1 MHAIT
6 FFRLAE
12 AGGFRAFS
20 WPLRRPAV
28 FVAFAMKKGKSYRVV
43 LATLALIGCLGGR
56 PVARAADPVQIAA
69 AADLV
74 YCLDALHAEF
84 TKVEPG
90 ARLKVSTGSSGNF
103 FAQIQN
109 GAPYDVFLSADLR
122 YPRELIAA
130 GLADAGSLTPYAIG
144 RIVLWTTRP
153 NLDLSTGLAVVRTDA
168 VKRLAIANPDH
179 APYGRAA
186 KQALEDGGWW
196 EAVAPKLVF
205 GENIAQTAQF
215 VETSNADAGVVA
227 LALVLSPRLAGIG
240 RYVEIPA
247 TTHQPLEQGA
257 VLTNRGAKNDAARR
271 YLAFLKS
278 KEARAIFD
286 RFGFRLPD

>member
-1 MHAIT
+1 MQ
-6 FFRLAE
+6 FLFRQAE
-12 AGGFRAFS
+12 SGGFRAFT
-20 WPLRRPAV
+20 WPIRGPAV
-28 FVAFAMKKGKSYRVV
+28 FVTFVTEMLKSCRVV
-43 LATLALIGCLGGR
+43 AAALACLGGGGTL
-56 PVARAADPVQIAA
+56 PAVRAADSVQIAA

-74 YCLDALHAEF
+74 YCLDALHAAF
-84 TKVEPG
+84 TKAEPG
-90 ARLKVSTGSSGNF
+90 APLKVSTGSSGNF

-130 GLADAGSLTPYAIG
+130 GLADADSLTPYAIG

-153 NLDLSTGLAVVRTDA
+153 KLDLGTGLAVVRTDA

-186 KQALEDGGWW
+186 KQALEHDGSW
-196 EAVAPKLVF
+196 EAVAPKLVL

-215 VETSNADAGVVA
+215 VETGNVDAGVVA
-227 LALVLSPRLAGIG
+227 LSLVLSPRLAGVG

-247 TTHQPLEQGA
+247 AAHQPLEQGA
-257 VLTNRGAKNDAARR
+257 VLTNRGAQNDAARR

-286 RFGFRLPD
+286 QFGFRLPD